1 MEGREGRPEEDCN
14 ARAGPTRVAAEEPTP
29 LVYLLL
35 VEDDETLGDMVR
47 RGLDASGY
55 RVHWEQDGDAAYDR
69 ASSGAYDA
77 LILDLMLPGL
87 DGMTLVRSLRAAGV
101 RTPVLCLTARA
112 AVDDKVAGLDAG
124 ADDYLTKPF
133 VFDELLARLRALLR
147 RPRDVVVSDPLTA
160 GSLRLSPADRQ
171 VTVAG
176 HRLDVPG
183 REFDLLE
190 YLIRN
195 RGRTLPRDVVL
206 DRIWGDAP
214 SPRANVVDVTIS
226 RLRRR
231 LAAAGWEGRIVA
243 VPGLGYR
250 LADVEQGPER

>member
-1 MEGREGRPEEDCN
+1 MY
-14 ARAGPTRVAAEEPTP
+14 V
-29 LVYLLL
+29 LL

-47 RGLDASGY
+47 RGLEASGY

-69 ASSGAYDA
+69 ACSGAYDA

-87 DGMTLVRSLRAAGV
+87 DGLTLVRALRAAGIL
-101 RTPVLCLTARA
+101 TPVLCLTARVA
-112 AVDDKVAGLDAG
+112 LEDKVAGLDAG

-133 VFDELLARLRALLR
+133 IFDELLARLRALLR
-147 RPRDVVVSDPLTA
+147 RPRDVVVSDPLRA
-160 GSLRLSPADRQ
+160 GSLHLSPADRR

-176 HRLDVPG
+176 SPLDVPG

-190 YLIRN
+190 YLVRN
-195 RGRTLPRDVVL
+195 SGRTLPRDVVL
-206 DRIWGDAP
+206 ERIWGEAD
-214 SPRANVVDVTIS
+214 SPRANVVEVTIS

-231 LAAAGWEGRIVA
+231 LAAAGWDGRIVA

-250 LADVEQGPER
+250 LEFAEHTS

>member
-1 MEGREGRPEEDCN
+1 
-14 ARAGPTRVAAEEPTP
+14 
-29 LVYLLL
+29 VYLLL
-35 VEDDETLGDMVR
+35 VEDDDTLGDIVR
-47 RGLDASGY
+47 RGLEASGY
-55 RVHWEQDGDAAYDR
+55 RVQWERDGDAAYDR

-87 DGMTLVRSLRAAGV
+87 DGMTLVRALRGAGV

-112 AVDDKVAGLDAG
+112 SVDDKVAGLDAG

-147 RPRDVVVSDPLTA
+147 RPRDVVVSDPLRA

-171 VTVAG
+171 VTVADR
-176 HRLDVPG
+176 RLDVPG

-190 YLIRN
+190 YLMRN
-195 RGRTLPRDVVL
+195 SGRTLPRDVVL
-206 DRIWGDAP
+206 DRIWGEAAP
-214 SPRANVVDVTIS
+214 PRANVVDATIS

-250 LADVEQGPER
+250 LDVADHPSGR

>member
-1 MEGREGRPEEDCN
+1 MY
-14 ARAGPTRVAAEEPTP
+14 
-29 LVYLLL
+29 LVL

-55 RVHWEQDGDAAYDR
+55 RVDWEQDGDAAYDR
-69 ASSGAYDA
+69 ACSGAYDA

-87 DGMTLVRSLRAAGV
+87 DGVTLVRALRTAGV

-176 HRLDVPG
+176 RRLDVPG

-190 YLIRN
+190 YLMRN
-195 RGRTLPRDVVL
+195 SGRTLPRDVVL
-206 DRIWGDAP
+206 ERIWGEAAP
-214 SPRANVVDVTIS
+214 PRANVVDVTIS

-250 LADVEQGPER
+250 LDFLEQAPGR

>member
-1 MEGREGRPEEDCN
+1 M
-14 ARAGPTRVAAEEPTP
+14 
-29 LVYLLL
+29 YLLL
-35 VEDDETLGDMVR
+35 VEDDDTLGDMVR
-47 RGLDASGY
+47 RGLEASGY
-55 RVHWEQDGDAAYDR
+55 RVQWERDGDAAYDR

-87 DGMTLVRSLRAAGV
+87 DGLSLVRALRSAGI

-112 AVDDKVAGLDAG
+112 SVDDRVAGLDAG

-147 RPRDVVVSDPLTA
+147 RPRDVVVSDTLRA
-160 GSLRLSPADRQ
+160 GSLHLSPANRQ
-171 VTVAG
+171 VTVADR
-176 HRLDVPG
+176 RLDVPG

-190 YLIRN
+190 YLMRN
-195 RGRTLPRDVVL
+195 SGRTLPRDVVL
-206 DRIWGDAP
+206 ERIWGDAAP
-214 SPRANVVDVTIS
+214 PRANVVDATIS

-231 LAAAGWEGRIVA
+231 LAATGWEGRIVA

-250 LADVEQGPER
+250 LDVAEPLNRA

>member
-1 MEGREGRPEEDCN
+1 
-14 ARAGPTRVAAEEPTP
+14 
-29 LVYLLL
+29 VYLLL

-47 RGLDASGY
+47 RGLEASGY
-55 RVHWEQDGDAAYDR
+55 RVHWERNGDVAYDR
-69 ASSGAYDA
+69 ACSGAYDA

-87 DGMTLVRSLRAAGV
+87 DGVTLVRALRTAGI
-101 RTPVLCLTARA
+101 RTPALCLTARA
-112 AVDDKVAGLDAG
+112 GVDDRVAGLDAG

-133 VFDELLARLRALLR
+133 VFEELLARLRALLR
-147 RPRDVVVSDPLTA
+147 RPRDLVVSDPLTA

-176 HRLDVPG
+176 RRLDVPG

-190 YLIRN
+190 YLMRN
-195 RGRTLPRDVVL
+195 SGRTLPRDVVL
-206 DRIWGDAP
+206 ERIWGEAAA
-214 SPRANVVDVTIS
+214 PRANVVDVTVS

-231 LAAAGWEGRIVA
+231 LAGAGWEGRIVA

-250 LADVEQGPER
+250 LDSVEQAPGR

>member
-1 MEGREGRPEEDCN
+1 M
-14 ARAGPTRVAAEEPTP
+14 
-29 LVYLLL
+29 YLLL

-47 RGLDASGY
+47 RGLEASGY
-55 RVHWEQDGDAAYDR
+55 RVHWERDGDGAYDR
-69 ASSGAYDA
+69 ACSGAYDA

-87 DGMTLVRSLRAAGV
+87 DGVTLVRALRTAGI
-101 RTPVLCLTARA
+101 RTPALCLTARA
-112 AVDDKVAGLDAG
+112 GVDDRVAGLDAG

-133 VFDELLARLRALLR
+133 VFEELLARLRALLR
-147 RPRDVVVSDPLTA
+147 RPRDLVVSDPLTA

-176 HRLDVPG
+176 RRLDVPG

-190 YLIRN
+190 YLMRN
-195 RGRTLPRDVVL
+195 SGRTLPRDVVL
-206 DRIWGDAP
+206 ERIWGEAAA
-214 SPRANVVDVTIS
+214 PRANVVDVTVS

-231 LAAAGWEGRIVA
+231 LAGAGWEGRIVA

-250 LADVEQGPER
+250 LDSVEQAPGR

>member
-1 MEGREGRPEEDCN
+1 M
-14 ARAGPTRVAAEEPTP
+14 
-29 LVYLLL
+29 YLLL

-47 RGLDASGY
+47 RGLEASGY
-55 RVHWEQDGDAAYDR
+55 HVHWERDGDVAYDR
-69 ASSGAYDA
+69 ACSGAYDA

-87 DGMTLVRSLRAAGV
+87 DGVTLVRALRSAGV

-112 AVDDKVAGLDAG
+112 GVDDRVAGLDAG

-133 VFDELLARLRALLR
+133 VFEELLARLRALLR
-147 RPRDVVVSDPLTA
+147 RPRDLVVSDPLTA

-176 HRLDVPG
+176 RRLDVPG

-190 YLIRN
+190 YLMRN
-195 RGRTLPRDVVL
+195 SGRTLPRDVVL
-206 DRIWGDAP
+206 ERIWGEAAA
-214 SPRANVVDVTIS
+214 PRANVVDVTVS

-231 LAAAGWEGRIVA
+231 LAGAGWEGRIVA
-243 VPGLGYR
+243 VSGLGYR
-250 LADVEQGPER
+250 LDVAEQAPGR

>member
-1 MEGREGRPEEDCN
+1 M
-14 ARAGPTRVAAEEPTP
+14 
-29 LVYLLL
+29 YLLL

-47 RGLDASGY
+47 RGLEASGY
-55 RVHWEQDGDAAYDR
+55 RVHWERDGDVAYDR
-69 ASSGAYDA
+69 ACSGAYDA

-87 DGMTLVRSLRAAGV
+87 DGVTLVRALRTAGI
-101 RTPVLCLTARA
+101 RTPALCVTARA
-112 AVDDKVAGLDAG
+112 GVDDRVAGLDAG

-133 VFDELLARLRALLR
+133 VFEELLARLRALLR
-147 RPRDVVVSDPLTA
+147 RPRDLVVSDPLTA

-176 HRLDVPG
+176 RRLDVPG

-190 YLIRN
+190 YLMRN
-195 RGRTLPRDVVL
+195 SGRTLPRDVVL
-206 DRIWGDAP
+206 ERIWGEAAA
-214 SPRANVVDVTIS
+214 PRANVVDVTVS

-231 LAAAGWEGRIVA
+231 LAGAGWEGRIVA

-250 LADVEQGPER
+250 LDSVEQAPGR

>member
-1 MEGREGRPEEDCN
+1 M
-14 ARAGPTRVAAEEPTP
+14 
-29 LVYLLL
+29 YLLL

-47 RGLDASGY
+47 RGLEASGY

-69 ASSGAYDA
+69 ACSGTFDA

-87 DGMTLVRSLRAAGV
+87 DGVTLMRALRAAGV

-133 VFDELLARLRALLR
+133 VFEELLARLRALLR

-171 VTVAG
+171 VAVAG
-176 HRLDVPG
+176 HPVDVPG

-190 YLIRN
+190 YLMRN
-195 RGRTLPRDVVL
+195 SGRTLPRDVVL
-206 DRIWGDAP
+206 ERIWGEAEP
-214 SPRANVVDVTIS
+214 PRANVVDVTVS

-250 LADVEQGPER
+250 LDAGEQAPGG